1 MKCPHCNRG
10 DLTNPYHVYQYD
22 YYLYTCSICGRGW
35 HQDKKGNWHSHFAT
49 DIETYSPDGKKM
61 LYNLTQDG
69 LIQDCK
75 NAGEKNKCLQKE

>member
-10 DLTNPYHVYQYD
+10 ILEKPYHVYQYD

-61 LYNLTQDG
+61 LYNSTQDG
-69 LIQDCK
+69 LIQDCEF
-75 NAGEKNKCLQKE
+75 AGEKK